1 MLWKKYSKGKQH
13 VPRSRNV
20 TDSGVLGNSKKL
32 GITGEKETLSG
43 GGAEAGREEKIRGT
57 TEV

>member
-1 MLWKKYSKGKQH
+1 M
-13 VPRSRNV
+13 